1 MTSDIGKAA
10 QAALTLGAG
19 IAGGTVF
26 NLLGLPLPW
35 MLGAILGAAAAAVAG
50 LPLGLPRWL
59 RNAVL
64 VVVGLMTGSSIH
76 PDTLAHLAHWPVS
89 MAAVVLYVAACTAS
103 LYGFMRRFAGFDPVT
118 AYFAA
123 APGGF
128 MAMTII
134 GGAMGGRER
143 SIALTHAIRVVLVV
157 FTIVFSYHLLL
168 GIHTLPASGNTPAA
182 TPTALQIL
190 LLLAIG
196 AAGWGL
202 GGLLRIPA
210 AAMLGPLLLMAAAQL
225 YGLPI
230 PKIPQL
236 PLLAAEVVIGSGI
249 GADFA
254 GVRPRELLRGM
265 ALSLIA
271 TSWMLALSAVF
282 SLALVPLTGL
292 PFATLFLALSPGGL
306 SGVSLIAVALGIEPA
321 FVTAHNLLRILVIMF
336 AGPLVF
342 RLIKP
347 RGIKS
352 PD

>member
-1 MTSDIGKAA
+1 MTLRLGKAA

-19 IAGGTVF
+19 LAGGYLF
-26 NLLGLPLPW
+26 DLIGLPLPW
-35 MLGAILGAAAAAVAG
+35 LLGAILGAAAAAIGG

-64 VVVGLMTGSSIH
+64 VVIGLMTGSSIH
-76 PDTLAHLAHWPVS
+76 PGTLAHVTHWPVS
-89 MAAVVLYVAACTAS
+89 MTAVVLYVAVSTAS
-103 LYGFMRRFAGFDPVT
+103 LYGFLRRFAGFDPVT
-118 AYFAA
+118 AYFAS

-128 MAMTII
+128 MAMTVI

-143 SIALTHAIRVVLVV
+143 SIALAHAIRVVLVV

-168 GIHTLPASGNTPAA
+168 GVHAPAA
-182 TPTALQIL
+182 VRTAAAALSVPQM
-190 LLLAIG
+190 LLLAGLG

-202 GGLLRIPA
+202 AKALRVPA
-210 AAMLGPLLLMAAAQL
+210 APMLGPLVFMAAAQL
-225 YGLPI
+225 CGFHLPEI
-230 PKIPQL
+230 PRL

-265 ALSLIA
+265 ALSLVGTA
-271 TSWMLALSAVF
+271 WMLALSVLF

-292 PFATLFLALSPGGL
+292 PFDALFLALAPGGL
-306 SGVSLIAVALGIEPA
+306 SGVSLIAVALGIAPA

-342 RLIKP
+342 RLLKARADAP
-347 RGIKS
+347 PG
-352 PD
+352 